1 MTAFSATFSD
11 FCAGN
16 DALPHLLAVLQ
27 EDIQRNRQALFD
39 DAALI
44 ESAWRS
50 GRVDREVYQ
59 RLRDTIT
66 NFDESVPEPGLES
79 GDLPAW
85 SDALAHEV
93 RPGTVLKERFVLEE
107 IIGRGGMGTVYR
119 ARDIRRE
126 EAQDRYPHVAVKVL
140 NEDFRRHPESF
151 KALQR
156 EARKSQI
163 LAHPNVASVFDF
175 DRDGPIGYLVMELLD
190 GESLHQFI
198 EDRAGRGTPRA
209 EVWRI
214 VRSAGAALA
223 YAHQKGVVHSDF
235 KPANVIRARDGAIK
249 VLDFGIA
256 RVIAHPNAETTRF
269 NVAGLRALTPAYASC
284 EMLLGEEAHP
294 SDDVFA
300 LACVTYE
307 LLSGRHPFGH
317 LSALVAQ
324 KRGLKPI
331 PIDGLDRA
339 TWRALAAGLALPRG
353 ERTASIETFLAEL
366 TPRSHTGLVVLW
378 NVAVLALGAWYYAPE
393 LRTLWPSLSAPEPE
407 AGGASKPQQPEIAR
421 AEPAA
426 PESPGDEYARQRAAA
441 SAAMNG
447 APPASQP
454 AQREQKR
461 TTERAARTEPAGAA
475 SESPSES
482 VVEPPSASAAQSV
495 SGPAPD
501 SPSKDAERRRDA
513 PAPGLSI
520 QQMKQR
526 VIAFARI
533 DEVPDALTALRDV
546 EPRLDPEDDFLQHE
560 APQAIALAYAR
571 VSEREFT
578 RGNYSAALALLDRAH
593 DRAPESTVYVTRRE
607 QMHEVAQLEHML
619 AEGRPSSAE
628 EIERRL
634 LDIRENE
641 GPQYYAIRSRLAE
654 VLARRIERL
663 QASAPEEAGRLLEL
677 GQNVFAGAS
686 AIDALAPVDG
696 VTEENGAGRPVGE
709 EAQENTSLR

>member
-1 MTAFSATFSD
+1 MSAFGTTFSA

-16 DALPHLLAVLQ
+16 DALPHLLAVLK
-27 EDIQRNRQALFD
+27 EELLHDRKALFD
-39 DAALI
+39 DSALI

-59 RLRDTIT
+59 TLRDTIT
-66 NFDESVPEPGLES
+66 NFDSSDPQQDSLGSE
-79 GDLPAW
+79 DLPSW

-107 IIGRGGMGTVYR
+107 IIGRGGMGTVYK

-175 DRDGPIGYLVMELLD
+175 DRDGAIGYLVMELLD

-256 RVIAHPNAETTRF
+256 RVVAQPNAETTRF

-284 EMLLGEEAHP
+284 EMLLGEQAHP

-307 LLSGRHPFGH
+307 LLTGRHPFGH
-317 LSALVAQ
+317 VSALVADQ
-324 KRGLKPI
+324 RALKPI
-331 PIDGLDRA
+331 PIEGLDRA
-339 TWRALAAGLALPRG
+339 TWRALAAGLALQRA

-366 TPRSHTGLVVLW
+366 APTKPHMGLVIAW
-378 NVAVLALGAWYYAPE
+378 NVVVLGAGVFGAWYYVPE
-393 LRTLWPSLSAPEPE
+393 LRTLWPSLTAVEPE
-407 AGGASKPQQPEIAR
+407 VGGASSAQQLEIA
-421 AEPAA
+421 
-426 PESPGDEYARQRAAA
+426 G
-441 SAAMNG
+441 
-447 APPASQP
+447 
-454 AQREQKR
+454 
-461 TTERAARTEPAGAA
+461 
-475 SESPSES
+475 
-482 VVEPPSASAAQSV
+482 
-495 SGPAPD
+495 PD
-501 SPSKDAERRRDA
+501 SRSDQY
-513 PAPGLSI
+513 G
-520 QQMKQR
+520 
-526 VIAFARI
+526 
-533 DEVPDALTALRDV
+533 
-546 EPRLDPEDDFLQHE
+546 
-560 APQAIALAYAR
+560 
-571 VSEREFT
+571 RE
-578 RGNYSAALALLDRAH
+578 
-593 DRAPESTVYVTRRE
+593 
-607 QMHEVAQLEHML
+607 
-619 AEGRPSSAE
+619 
-628 EIERRL
+628 
-634 LDIRENE
+634 
-641 GPQYYAIRSRLAE
+641 
-654 VLARRIERL
+654 
-663 QASAPEEAGRLLEL
+663 
-677 GQNVFAGAS
+677 GAT
-686 AIDALAPVDG
+686 ALAPANDVSPSFLRRKAR
-696 VTEENGAGRPVGE
+696 VTGPVWSKRT
-709 EAQENTSLR
+709 ARNSSPSRRLPHPRSRRRTHFQRQRSSHLRAMVASSVLRRRRLGFPLSR

>member
-407 AGGASKPQQPEIAR
+407 AGGASEPQQP
-421 AEPAA
+421 
-426 PESPGDEYARQRAAA
+426 AAA

-607 QMHEVAQLEHML
+607 QMHEVAQLEQML